1 MDCISI
7 CQRTWIVWGRMN
19 IFVFKESKRK
29 RKVDSSLHSKRKED
43 GLNFHF
49 SNHMDY
55 VRQNE

>member
-1 MDCISI
+1 M
-7 CQRTWIVWGRMN
+7 WGRMN